1 MYGIE
6 LCVLIKF
13 RLTLP
18 HDGFFWRIS
27 THHLI
32 VGIPDMVPSWKMG
45 LPWNANFGPVV
56 RHFSCASLQKEP
68 PFAELFF
75 SFSCKETSNSGLV
88 SNVCYYIV
96 KVILLRPHVNQKDAA
111 HSFSFS
117 RKNHLFFSVPKISEL
132 LKPSRIKESV
142 YWGEETMEQI
152 KKRLAGIYWSPS
164 FCDVAKSL
172 MSSKNQYFSPVLF

>member
-1 MYGIE
+1 MGIDEILDMIDE
-6 LCVLIKF
+6 LLEKSWN
-13 RLTLP
+13 LP
-18 HDGFFWRIS
+18 
-27 THHLI
+27 L
-32 VGIPDMVPSWKMG
+32 
-45 LPWNANFGPVV
+45 
-56 RHFSCASLQKEP
+56 ASNR
-68 PFAELFF
+68 
-75 SFSCKETSNSGLV
+75 SVKETSNSGLV

-152 KKRLAGIYWSPS
+152 KKRIAGIY
-164 FCDVAKSL
+164 
-172 MSSKNQYFSPVLF
+172 